1 MQVEQYLLAPS
12 AQWPQS
18 NSTES
23 GGAQLV
29 FAFGGRDFV
38 TDPSLIE
45 ELRRRYPNAI
55 LAGCSTAG
63 EILGEQVH
71 DGCAAITAIR
81 FEHSQVRKAD
91 VTFAEGEDSRAVGER
106 LVQGLPQEELRH
118 VFVLSDGL
126 NVNGTELVR
135 GITGALPATVGVTG
149 GLSGDGGAFESTVV
163 LGTEKPQSRLV
174 SAIGFY
180 GSRLK
185 IGCASLGGWDS
196 FGPERLITQS
206 SGNTLH
212 QLDGRPALE
221 LYKKYLGS
229 AADELPGSALL
240 FPLALTVDGAD
251 RPIVRTIL
259 GVDEAQGTMTFAG
272 DMPEGARVQ
281 LMRANFDRLVKGA
294 TGAAEAVADFMGG
307 APTELAI
314 LISCVGRKMVLKQRV
329 EEEVEAVRG
338 VVGPAASLTGFYSYG
353 EISPFAPTE
362 RCELHNQTMT
372 ITGFSEAA

>member
-1 MQVEQYLLAPS
+1 MHVEQYLLAPS
-12 AQWPQS
+12 AAWPQAHS
-18 NSTES
+18 ATPSD
-23 GGAQLV
+23 AQLV
-29 FAFGGRDFV
+29 FAFGGKELV
-38 TDPSLIE
+38 TAPEFIG
-45 ELRRRYPNAI
+45 ELRDRHPNAI

-63 EILGEQVH
+63 EILGEEVH
-71 DGCAAITAIR
+71 DGCAAITAVR
-81 FEHSQVRKAD
+81 FEHSQVRQAD
-91 VTFAEGEDSRAVGER
+91 VSFEEGEDSRAVGER
-106 LVQGLPQEELRH
+106 LVRGLPQEGLRH

-163 LGTEKPQSRLV
+163 LGTQEPRSRLV

-229 AADELPGSALL
+229 AANELPGSALL
-240 FPLALTVDGAD
+240 FPLALTVEGSD
-251 RPIVRTIL
+251 RPIVRTVL

-338 VVGPAASLTGFYSYG
+338 VVGPGASLTGFYSYG
-353 EISPFAPTE
+353 EISPFAPTA